1 MAIYTKLCL
10 RELNSPY
17 GDMCRNST
25 LSFAD
30 LDQNFIYLKGELVK
44 SAKIENGV
52 LILTK
57 INDQTLEIDLS
68 VLTESSEEALRVM
81 SDENEEIKNNFN
93 TDVTNINTTINEFK
107 TDVENNSVWEWVD
120 DRKNEVK
127 IKGSGNT
134 DTIVYAPKLNI
145 NIEPANDNSL
155 TQVLVR
161 DEEGNVKYKDIKS
174 FTDLNV
180 VNGVYDIKSGIVT
193 LTNNEGGSF
202 EISGFTSGMTDSYTD
217 EAYLEDKTIYFNN
230 NIKGDDIYSVDISP
244 ILDDV
249 IAAVGYNDRGECSLK
264 SYTEYEAYAQEYTNT
279 KKVYDELQSN
289 KQQLEEDISILQSQL
304 ADAQS
309 QNPVNED
316 IVKQLTA
323 DIEKNE
329 KDLKETNEQ
338 IKVIEDSGDLEFI
351 IYMPVNEVNFNCW
364 LRSEIIKSVGYNN
377 RGECSYKMYA
387 LYEHLYQKSLQEQAE
402 INKLESEKAQAQEI
416 RNQEHANYISEK
428 NQLVDDLANK
438 QNELNV
444 LKEIEN
450 PTQEELEQI
459 AILEEQ
465 ITYIESQL
473 KELTDNEEQAVKS
486 YTEYISFLD
495 GQINQWYN
503 TSLRAD
509 ESGYEFFQKY
519 TPINEAN
526 FTCWRDMYLYEIQED
541 EINNIITNIG
551 YGDRGICS
559 LDSFTEYRAIAENYT
574 NTKKV
579 YDELQSNKQQL
590 EEQIAY
596 LKSQLV
602 NATTQEERDILNAQI
617 QQNEKDLKQTNEQI
631 DAIKASG
638 DLEFVAYMPVNEVNF
653 NCWVN
658 AEQTD
663 FLLNEINITNNNVTE
678 QVEIIDKNINDVVE
692 NVGYNDRGDCS
703 TKSYTD
709 YQAHA
714 ENYTNTKKVYDELQS
729 NKQQLES
736 TIADLQSQLAD
747 AQSQVPVDEQL
758 VDLLQENIAKNT
770 DDLKQTNEQID
781 TIKASGDLE
790 FVDFMPVNESNFN
803 CWINNL
809 QNIRIEEVSKSVENS
824 NGNITNLF
832 NSYTSTTQTTLED
845 FDKGIQSNSGDIK
858 KVNELLN
865 EHINDI
871 NNPHQTS
878 FDNLTSTAHTH
889 TISDITNLQTNL
901 DDINK
906 AVASNDENIDQLG
919 KETAQNS
926 KIINGHIDDTNNPH
940 QTSFGNLTSTAHT
953 HTISDVIGLQNDLDD
968 INKAILS
975 IDDIYV
981 NQGNVDAINQKLIF
995 TNTDGKTFEV
1005 TNAAALFTDND
1016 IHVVSGVYDP
1026 STGIVTYTT
1035 NVNTTFEVDGFT
1047 TGMTDTFTESASLSN
1062 NTLTFT
1068 RNNNQTY
1075 DVDLSSLQSPDND
1088 WAVNGNNMYS
1098 LPSGNVGI
1106 GTTTPSQKLDVNG
1119 VTKSD
1124 VFAIRNGVN
1133 TRIISPQGAEFENGG
1148 TVLNG
1153 RITVTAPPV
1162 ISPTSQGTQ
1171 FKATIKVIED
1181 TTAFDV
1187 HVNCYL
1193 QKNTSQ
1199 IIWYHAWIDSQ
1210 PNGNS
1215 DYNYEVNLYYGVDG
1229 KFNIAIGSHDD
1240 AWRYCKVVVTD
1251 VILGLSKDTIDDWAT
1266 GWSIT
1271 LDSNPTIQTNGTLTR
1286 RISTTQANNWG
1297 RNIDNTIEY
1306 KSGNVKIL
1314 GGNSLTINNY
1324 TFPSSDGN
1332 AGQVLKTD
1340 GSGNV
1345 SWSNDND
1352 TNTDIY
1358 TTSASLSNNT
1368 LTFTRNDNQT
1378 YSVNLSTLNSAD
1390 SDWGIKGSNMY
1401 SIPSGNIGIGID
1413 SPDTK
1418 LHLKTTSAN
1427 DVLKV
1432 ENPYSN
1438 LTYGGASG
1446 VGNFTNN
1453 LILKHKNIGGTDDT
1467 SSSIQLR
1474 NGGTGDTDKTSI
1486 ELTTYFISGG
1496 TDISYNGL
1504 IMNSGGNKVNIISA
1518 DNDAENAIL
1527 SIQADESISFQSS
1540 IDAPASWPNDSKKTM
1555 TIDLTNDKVV
1565 IDGGFKLNN
1574 GTQGDGKVLI
1584 SDADGNGT
1592 WGYYGLKVD
1601 YVNVKDISLDS
1612 SYNLLENTFTK
1623 VLTWETQ
1630 ENNTPDFILPIIS
1643 SESKG
1648 SEVVVKHVGGKQ
1660 TIVIVAPGVTK
1671 IDNHYSSVNITNG
1684 DSITFYCDG
1693 VNWYIKSHYK
1703 NIFGDIPGFFY
1714 SSLPI
1719 IDTNIYFASPSP
1731 GSDYITTSVHIAANA
1746 QEVYVHTTDDF
1757 TAAVYKENPGE
1768 NWSVAQIEGNLWVS
1782 PTSGIDGEKISV
1794 GQNDSGGGQ
1803 ILFRTSGGKFG
1814 TLKVTT
1820 AK

>member
-81 SDENEEIKNNFN
+81 SDENEEIKNKFN

-120 DRKNEVK
+120 GRKNEVK

-217 EAYLEDKTIYFNN
+217 EAYLKGNTIYFNN

-249 IAAVGYNDRGECSLK
+249 IASVGYNDRGECSLK
-264 SYTEYEAYAQEYTNT
+264 SYTEYEAYAQEYTKI

-289 KQQLEEDISILQSQL
+289 KQQLEEVISILQSQL

-316 IVKQLTA
+316 IVKQLKG

-329 KDLKETNEQ
+329 KDLEETNEQ
-338 IKVIEDSGDLEFI
+338 IKVIKDSGDLEFI

-377 RGECSYKMYA
+377 RGECSYKMYG
-387 LYEHLYQKSLQEQAE
+387 LYEHLYQKSLQEQE
-402 INKLESEKAQAQEI
+402 WVKQLESEKAQAQEI

-428 NQLVDDLANK
+428 NLLEDDLVNK
-438 QNELNV
+438 KNELNV
-444 LKEIEN
+444 LKQIEN
-450 PTQEELEQI
+450 PTQEELNQI
-459 AILEEQ
+459 AMLEFR
-465 ITYIESQL
+465 ISDIESQL
-473 KELTDNEEQAVKS
+473 KELKVAEEEAVKS
-486 YTEYISFLD
+486 YTQQISFLD
-495 GQINQWYN
+495 AQINQWYN

-509 ESGYEFFQKY
+509 ESGYEFFEKY
-519 TPINEAN
+519 TPLNEAN
-526 FTCWRDMYLYEIQED
+526 FTCWRDMYFHEIQED
-541 EINNIITNIG
+541 EINNIITTI
-551 YGDRGICS
+551 
-559 LDSFTEYRAIAENYT
+559 
-574 NTKKV
+574 
-579 YDELQSNKQQL
+579 
-590 EEQIAY
+590 
-596 LKSQLV
+596 
-602 NATTQEERDILNAQI
+602 
-617 QQNEKDLKQTNEQI
+617 
-631 DAIKASG
+631 
-638 DLEFVAYMPVNEVNF
+638 
-653 NCWVN
+653 
-658 AEQTD
+658 
-663 FLLNEINITNNNVTE
+663 
-678 QVEIIDKNINDVVE
+678 
-692 NVGYNDRGDCS
+692 GYNDRGDCS

-729 NKQQLES
+729 NKQHLEEQIAYLQSQLVNATTQEERDILNAQIQQNEEDLKQTNEQIDTIKASGDLEFVEYMPVNEVNFNCWVNAEQTDFLFNEINITNNNLSEQVEIIYKNINDVVENIGYNDRGDCSLDTFTKYQAHAENYTNTKNEYDTLQANKQQLES

-747 AQSQVPVDEQL
+747 AQSQVPVDQQL
-758 VDLLQENIAKNT
+758 VAVLQENIAKNQ
-770 DDLKQTNEQID
+770 DDLTQTLKQ
-781 TIKASGDLE
+781 IKVIESSGDLE

-809 QNIRIEEVSKSVENS
+809 QNIRIEDISKSVEVG

-832 NSYTSTTQTTLED
+832 NSYTSTTQTTLD
-845 FDKGIQSNSGDIK
+845 DINKAVSSNDGDIAQLGEETAQNSK
-858 KVNELLN
+858 IIN
-865 EHINDI
+865 EHIANT

-889 TISDITNLQTNL
+889 TISDVIGLQNEL

-906 AVASNDENIDQLG
+906 S
-919 KETAQNS
+919 
-926 KIINGHIDDTNNPH
+926 
-940 QTSFGNLTSTAHT
+940 
-953 HTISDVIGLQNDLDD
+953 
-968 INKAILS
+968 ILS

-981 NQGNVDAINQKLIF
+981 DQGSVDALNQKLTF
-995 TNTDGKTFEV
+995 TNTNGDTFEV

-1016 IHVVSGVYDP
+1016 IHVVSGVYNS
-1026 STGIVTYTT
+1026 STGIVTYKT
-1035 NVNTTFEVDGFT
+1035 NVGTTFGVDGFT
-1047 TGMTDTFTESASLSN
+1047 TGMTDSYTTAANLNGEIISFDNNVNGDGLYSVDLSTMLQPLKDRLNTLENAEDADTFTQSASLSN
-1062 NTLTFT
+1062 N
-1068 RNNNQTY
+1068 
-1075 DVDLSSLQSPDND
+1075 
-1088 WAVNGNNMYS
+1088 
-1098 LPSGNVGI
+1098 I
-1106 GTTTPSQKLDVNG
+1106 
-1119 VTKSD
+1119 
-1124 VFAIRNGVN
+1124 
-1133 TRIISPQGAEFENGG
+1133 
-1148 TVLNG
+1148 
-1153 RITVTAPPV
+1153 
-1162 ISPTSQGTQ
+1162 
-1171 FKATIKVIED
+1171 
-1181 TTAFDV
+1181 
-1187 HVNCYL
+1187 
-1193 QKNTSQ
+1193 
-1199 IIWYHAWIDSQ
+1199 
-1210 PNGNS
+1210 
-1215 DYNYEVNLYYGVDG
+1215 
-1229 KFNIAIGSHDD
+1229 
-1240 AWRYCKVVVTD
+1240 
-1251 VILGLSKDTIDDWAT
+1251 
-1266 GWSIT
+1266 
-1271 LDSNPTIQTNGTLTR
+1271 
-1286 RISTTQANNWG
+1286 
-1297 RNIDNTIEY
+1297 
-1306 KSGNVKIL
+1306 
-1314 GGNSLTINNY
+1314 
-1324 TFPSSDGN
+1324 
-1332 AGQVLKTD
+1332 
-1340 GSGNV
+1340 
-1345 SWSNDND
+1345 
-1352 TNTDIY
+1352 
-1358 TTSASLSNNT
+1358 

-1378 YSVNLSTLNSAD
+1378 YSVNLSSLGGED
-1390 SDWGIKGSNMY
+1390 SDWGIKGGNMY
-1401 SIPSGNIGIGID
+1401 SLPSGNVGIGTD

-1432 ENPYSN
+1432 EGPYSN

-1467 SSSIQLR
+1467 TSSIQLR
-1474 NGGTGDTDKTSI
+1474 NGGTGDADKTSI

-1496 TDISYNGL
+1496 TDISYNTL
-1504 IMNSGGNKVNIISA
+1504 VMNSGGNKVNIISA

-1555 TIDLTNDKVV
+1555 TIDLTNDKVT

-1592 WGYYGLKVD
+1592 WGYYGLKLD
-1601 YVNVKDISLDS
+1601 YVNVKDIFDS
-1612 SYNLLENTFTK
+1612 SYNLSENTFTK

-1630 ENNTPDFILPIIS
+1630 ENYTPDFILPVIS

-1648 SEVVVKHVGGKQ
+1648 NEVVVKHVGGKQ

-1693 VNWYIKSHYK
+1693 INWYIKSHYK
-1703 NIFGDIPGFFY
+1703 NVFG
-1714 SSLPI
+1714 SLPGYAHI
-1719 IDTNIYFASPSP
+1719 FDPIDMPDTNIYFGSPNLSDIVTTVELRASSQQ
-1731 GSDYITTSVHIAANA
+1731 VF
-1746 QEVYVHTTDDF
+1746 VHTTDDF
-1757 TAAVYKENPGE
+1757 RSATQKADDGVAGS
-1768 NWSVAQIEGNLWVS
+1768 NWFITETTGNVEAS
-1782 PTSGIDGEKISV
+1782 PTSGVDGQEITVSQNGSGTGGTISFATRN
-1794 GQNDSGGGQ
+1794 GRGS
-1803 ILFRTSGGKFG
+1803 
-1814 TLKVTT
+1814 TLTVKTY
-1820 AK
+1820 K